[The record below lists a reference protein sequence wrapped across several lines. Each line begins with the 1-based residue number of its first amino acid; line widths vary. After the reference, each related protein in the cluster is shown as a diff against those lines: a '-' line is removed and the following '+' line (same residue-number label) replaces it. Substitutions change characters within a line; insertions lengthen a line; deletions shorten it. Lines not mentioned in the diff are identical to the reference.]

1 MLCDAQRCLPFPH
14 GGGRL
19 SHITSISLDPESAA
33 LAQRMKREGKN
44 FSKFVREC
52 LHIYY
57 RESSDNEHMG
67 EIERWP
73 DEVTFCIPTKTHF
86 CRVCWPVGTPQIASL
101 KAARGHI
108 AQLRLLAREGAGAHI
123 DESRLIPVLSE
134 NQGQGRWLIQ
144 NAPEVLQW
152 LQDQAE
158 EENRF
163 IMPLADLELEGN
175 AKPVKV
181 EKPRKGLLKRIL
193 SEMGR

>member
-1 MLCDAQRCLPFPH
+1 M
-14 GGGRL
+14 

-57 RESSDNEHMG
+57 RESSDNEHVG
-67 EIERWP
+67 ATETWDDCEP
-73 DEVTFCIPTKTHF
+73 FCIPNRKHF
-86 CRVCWPVGTPQIASL
+86 CRVCWPVGTPSIDTL
-101 KAARGHI
+101 KKARGHV
-108 AQLRLLAREGAGAHI
+108 AQLRQIALDGRF
-123 DESRLIPVLSE
+123 DESRLIPELAES
-134 NQGQGRWLIQ
+134 QGQGRWLIQ
-144 NAPEVLQW
+144 NPPEVLEW
-152 LQDQAE
+152 LKAQAE
-158 EENRF
+158 DENRF